1 MLRPTDVHPI
11 TEFKRSTP
19 EFVKRLRATG
29 LPEVLTIDGRG
40 ELVVQHAAAYERLL
54 AIVER
59 AETVAG
65 VRRGLLDLQN
75 GRTMSLDEFE
85 RRLRQRPGAA
95 AVSVAKRRKR

>member
-59 AETVAG
+59 AEAVAG

-85 RRLRQRPGAA
+85 RRLRQR
-95 AVSVAKRRKR
+95 SIKSTTKKRSAR

>member
-59 AETVAG
+59 A
-65 VRRGLLDLQN
+65 
-75 GRTMSLDEFE
+75 
-85 RRLRQRPGAA
+85 AA
-95 AVSVAKRRKR
+95 RKREILTTYYPDYIPRAIDEQIRARHDIKLPRSMMEPGDPRWA